1 LFPSVQNGSL
11 KSAPKGIDPKLQCTV
26 KVEGG
31 AGETEP
37 MAASKQEWNTEFQ
50 LYQILIPPRQ
60 RILTFQQS
68 PVSEYTSEVEV
79 SLNTSRVDLVTQET
93 RWIKEATATFV
104 RITSLTK
111 KKN

>member
-1 LFPSVQNGSL
+1 
-11 KSAPKGIDPKLQCTV
+11 
-26 KVEGG
+26 
-31 AGETEP
+31 